1 MIEAGLIGYA
11 IIFFTVSSS
20 ILLKTISRY
29 ESAKHMNMDLKNELD
44 NIVVCEKKLTHTNY
58 R

>member
-11 IIFFTVSSS
+11 IIFFVVSLS
-20 ILLKTISRY
+20 ILSKTISRY
-29 ESAKHMNMDLKNELD
+29 ECAKHINMDLKNELD
-44 NIVVCEKKLTHTNY
+44 NIVACEKKLAHTNY